1 MFYRFYDTLF
11 ADKDYAGEIQRALA
25 LGGIAQPARRVLEI
39 GSGTGGHTLACA
51 RCGHHVV
58 GVEVDAR
65 MVELAEQKR
74 AALPEELHAR
84 IRYFHGRVED
94 LADEGFDI
102 ALALFNVVNYLG
114 TLAALQTFLAA
125 IAQRLRPGASLVC
138 DAWNGVAALLDP
150 PRDKETL
157 VETATH
163 TLRTMVHGR
172 TDPMALRTVLHYT
185 LEAQDKATARRER
198 GTHEL
203 VQTLWPA
210 KVIAEAA
217 ELAGLDM
224 LGVHPLGDTS
234 RAATDKDW
242 KILLLARRRAER

>member
-1 MFYRFYDTLF
+1 
-11 ADKDYAGEIQRALA
+11 
-25 LGGIAQPARRVLEI
+25 
-39 GSGTGGHTLACA
+39 
-51 RCGHHVV
+51 
-58 GVEVDAR
+58 
-65 MVELAEQKR
+65 
-74 AALPEELHAR
+74 
-84 IRYFHGRVED
+84 VED